1 MIEKRRTE
9 DDGQL
14 KTFLIC
20 CGGAAG
26 LALLDQV
33 MKARADR
40 SSEKEVV
47 RNRGFAGNR
56 MERHPRLVTAVSAV
70 LTGCAGLILYS
81 ACQER
86 RRDIWK
92 PFLIPKGGG
101 KGAGKAL
108 KAGLRSQ
115 AGIMSFSGKRRA
127 GNLELLGRSLILS
140 GALSNTLDRV
150 RKGYVVD
157 YIPIGKYFYN
167 MGDFCIYM
175 GTGAVLAD
183 FVKDLLHK

>member
-1 MIEKRRTE
+1 
-9 DDGQL
+9 
-14 KTFLIC
+14 
-20 CGGAAG
+20 
-26 LALLDQV
+26 

-40 SSEKEVV
+40 HPQKGVV

-56 MERHPRLVTAVSAV
+56 MEKHPKLVTAVSAV
-70 LTGCAGLILYS
+70 LTGCAGWILYS
-81 ACQER
+81 ACEER

-92 PFLIPKGGG
+92 PFLIPRLAGGGG
-101 KGAGKAL
+101 KGPHKAVL
-108 KAGLRSQ
+108 LSQ
-115 AGIMSFSGKRRA
+115 TDILSSVGKRRA

-167 MGDFCIYM
+167 IGDFCIYI